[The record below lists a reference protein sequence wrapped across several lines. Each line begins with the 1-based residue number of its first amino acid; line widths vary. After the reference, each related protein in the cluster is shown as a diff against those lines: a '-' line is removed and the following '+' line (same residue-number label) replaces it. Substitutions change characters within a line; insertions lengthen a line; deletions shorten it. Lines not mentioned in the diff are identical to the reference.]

1 MAKENLTINRE
12 DGTIIF
18 DRAQVPGGNWRNFS
32 GGPTKYNKS
41 NTQRFFEIFLTDE
54 EATRLKDLG
63 WNIKWLESRNNSDPK
78 QAHMQVFIRFDVPS
92 RRLQPKIW
100 MTRTK
105 GNPILMDEDL
115 VSQLDSDDIVRAK
128 LQIRPYDWELEN
140 GTKGRKAM
148 LKQAYFTIEEDDFGA
163 EFYQD
168 EFEGADEEVPFE

>member
-1 MAKENLTINRE
+1 MT
-12 DGTIIF
+12 
-18 DRAQVPGGNWRNFS
+18 
-32 GGPTKYNKS
+32 
-41 NTQRFFEIFLTDE
+41 
-54 EATRLKDLG
+54 
-63 WNIKWLESRNNSDPK
+63 
-78 QAHMQVFIRFDVPS
+78 VFVKLDVPA
-92 RRLQPKIW
+92 RFKPKMW
-100 MTRTK
+100 LVRSK

-115 VSQLDSDDIVRAK
+115 VSQLDADDIVRAK